1 MSTAIAEPAIEL
13 PAGIRTGATQADFPK
28 WLAEHG
34 TGIGGSEAAAI
45 MGQSPWKSA
54 LEVYVEKTEP
64 AKLDDNVGEAAL
76 WGRLFEEPMIMEF
89 ARRTNRDIQM
99 GGELVRSREH
109 EHMICTLDA
118 LQQPSGKW
126 GKGDTYGLVEGKT
139 TALGHRYPKPGSDEE
154 IPVEVQIQVQH
165 CFVVTGLTW
174 GDVVWLPLPERRLQ
188 WREQFANDDFAR
200 MLIDQVAVFWKRM
213 EDRNPPPPDGS
224 DSAGRALAA
233 MYGNP
238 DGESMVLSDHE
249 LDLQKELSGLA
260 STRKNIEDREKEIKQ
275 DIRSTMRDFE
285 FGSLPDGSSFSLKQQ
300 TRRGTP
306 CDECGHSK
314 AGKPFRVLRHRK
326 SKAATRGMK

>member
-1 MSTAIAEPAIEL
+1 MTIEAPTIEL
-13 PAGIRTGATQADFPK
+13 PAGERTGITQADFPK
-28 WLAEHG
+28 WLAAHG

-89 ARRTNRDIQM
+89 GRRAKRGIQM
-99 GGELVRSREH
+99 GGELIRSREH

-118 LQQPSGKW
+118 VQFQIGGEGEDRPIP
-126 GKGDTYGLVEGKT
+126 GLVEGKT

-165 CFVVTGLTW
+165 CFIVTGLTW

-188 WREQFANDDFAR
+188 WRPQYANDDFAR
-200 MLIDQVAVFWKRM
+200 MLIDQVEVFWKRV

-233 MYGNP
+233 MYDNP
-238 DGESMVLSDHE
+238 DGEAIVLSDYE

-285 FGSLPDGSSFSLKQQ
+285 FGSLPDGSSFSLKPQ

-306 CDECGHSK
+306 CEECGHSK
-314 AGKPFRVLRHRK
+314 PSKPFRVLRHRK
-326 SKAATRGMK
+326 SKTATRRMR